1 MKTVYGDMIQAT
13 LDGYKVQVEN
23 KIVGA
28 SNMDDVIVDKANR
41 KLSFATL
48 MSVPADCTVK
58 FAGIVATSDG
68 SKVDYLTKIKA
79 TEKTI
84 VNVCYVR
91 GMSSKMH
98 TVKYTW
104 TKTEVTEN
112 QTWYVRSYLVYV
124 DSHGNEQIV
133 YGDLTTAKLN

>member
-1 MKTVYGDMIQAT
+1 MTC
-13 LDGYKVQVEN
+13 L
-23 KIVGA
+23 VGIYA
-28 SNMDDVIVDKANR
+28 KKPCHFM
-41 KLSFATL
+41 T
-48 MSVPADCTVK
+48 
-58 FAGIVATSDG
+58 
-68 SKVDYLTKIKA
+68 
-79 TEKTI
+79 
-84 VNVCYVR
+84 
-91 GMSSKMH
+91 SKMH